1 MNILVL
7 QETDWLIRGPHTQ
20 HHIFERLSRNP
31 SINITVLDYDIDK
44 IMHSN
49 SLFIKKKVYKKIIRT
64 IKNANINIVRTA
76 HIQIPYLR
84 RFSSL
89 VTNFFEILNIIRR
102 DGVDIIVS
110 LSLSNGV
117 IGLLLAKIFNIPFIY
132 YYIDKLH
139 TLVPMGYLQGMAR
152 VITKFLLHYS
162 NRIIAVTKLL
172 EKYVITQG
180 ANPQKVSL
188 ILNGIAPENTI
199 INDQKLEEL
208 RAKYSISDDD
218 FILFFMGYLYDF
230 AGLKQIISYYHER
243 ISNGFMQMKFLI
255 VGSGGIYNELVKFV
269 RDLNAKW
276 VILTGKLPFFEI
288 AEYIA
293 LADLCLLSFD
303 LNDITRDIT
312 PIKVMEY
319 LAMKKPVL
327 SNSLPGVI
335 YEIGKNNGVLFTKNQ
350 EDLIKRIA
358 ELSVKKEY
366 LQKLGQKGYELVKDK
381 YAWPKILEAFKMVMV
396 KLLCEKYRKL

>member
-20 HHIFERLSRNP
+20 HHIFERLSKNP
-31 SINITVLDYDIDK
+31 RINVTVLDYDIDK
-44 IMHSN
+44 IMRSN
-49 SLFIKKKVYKKIIRT
+49 SLFLKKKVYKKIIRT

-89 VTNFFEILNIIRR
+89 VTNFFEILKIIRR
-102 DGVDIIVS
+102 NRVDIIVS

-139 TLVPMGYLQGMAR
+139 TLVPMGYLRGIAR
-152 VITKFLLHYS
+152 VITKFELLYS

-188 ILNGIAPENTI
+188 ILNGIALENTI

-208 RAKYSISDDD
+208 RVKYSISDDD

-243 ISNGFMQMKFLI
+243 ISNGFMQMKILI
-255 VGSGGIYNELVKFV
+255 VGDGGIYNELVKLV
-269 RDLNAKW
+269 RDLDAKW

-303 LNDITRDIT
+303 LNEITMDIT

-319 LAMKKPVL
+319 LALKKPVL
-327 SNSLPGVI
+327 SNSLPGVL

-381 YAWPKILEAFKMVMV
+381 YAWPKILEDFKTVMI
-396 KLLCEKYRKL
+396 KLIREKYGKL

>member
-20 HHIFERLSRNP
+20 HHIFERLSKNP
-31 SINITVLDYDIDK
+31 RINVTVLDYDIDK
-44 IMHSN
+44 IMRSN
-49 SLFIKKKVYKKIIRT
+49 SLFLKKKVYKKIIRT

-89 VTNFFEILNIIRR
+89 VTNFFEILKIIRR
-102 DGVDIIVS
+102 NRVDIIVS

-139 TLVPMGYLQGMAR
+139 TLVPMGYLRGIAR
-152 VITKFLLHYS
+152 VITKFELLYS

-208 RAKYSISDDD
+208 RVKYSISDDD

-230 AGLKQIISYYHER
+230 AGLKQIINYYHER
-243 ISNGFMQMKFLI
+243 ISNGFMQMKILI
-255 VGSGGIYNELVKFV
+255 VGDGGIYNELVKLV
-269 RDLNAKW
+269 RDLDAKW

-303 LNDITRDIT
+303 LNEITMDIT

-319 LAMKKPVL
+319 LALKKPVL
-327 SNSLPGVI
+327 SNSLPGVL

-381 YAWPKILEAFKMVMV
+381 YAWPIILEDFKTVMI
-396 KLLCEKYRKL
+396 KLIREKYGKL